1 MYKYVFC
8 DVDAT
13 LFDDDKNISD
23 KNYEAINKCNENGS
37 RFFICTGRVPYCID
51 GYVGSLSSA
60 NAVTTNGQILK
71 ADNKILYYT
80 KLDDEVSLKVLNFA
94 RERNLTVRAFGDE
107 CLYVINDDKN
117 GIYFKI
123 QKEASFDEVE
133 SIIREKGLVKI
144 VLVLNKEEHYHAE
157 DLKKLNL
164 NAEILFSSDTLL
176 EINHAGDSKGCGIK
190 KICELTDVN
199 IEDTIGIG
207 DNHNDISML
216 ETVGLP
222 CCPANAVDE
231 VKRICK
237 YISPYTNNES
247 AVADIIEKFVSH
259 N

>member
-8 DVDAT
+8 DLDAT

-107 CLYVINDDKN
+107 CLYVINDDKR
-117 GIYFKI
+117 GTTVIQPIIFRVISSAPIAAVRTMRSRRRTPERIIEILKI
-123 QKEASFDEVE
+123 LS
-133 SIIREKGLVKI
+133 
-144 VLVLNKEEHYHAE
+144 N
-157 DLKKLNL
+157 
-164 NAEILFSSDTLL
+164 ILFSVL
-176 EINHAGDSKGCGIK
+176 C
-190 KICELTDVN
+190 
-199 IEDTIGIG
+199 
-207 DNHNDISML
+207 
-216 ETVGLP
+216 
-222 CCPANAVDE
+222 
-231 VKRICK
+231 
-237 YISPYTNNES
+237 
-247 AVADIIEKFVSH
+247 
-259 N
+259 

>member
-1 MYKYVFC
+1 M
-8 DVDAT
+8 
-13 LFDDDKNISD
+13 LLHN
-23 KNYEAINKCNENGS
+23 
-37 RFFICTGRVPYCID
+37 
-51 GYVGSLSSA
+51 
-60 NAVTTNGQILK
+60 
-71 ADNKILYYT
+71 
-80 KLDDEVSLKVLNFA
+80 
-94 RERNLTVRAFGDE
+94 
-107 CLYVINDDKN
+107 KN

-247 AVADIIEKFVSH
+247 AVADIIEKFVS
-259 N
+259 NN